1 MLSANEIFDFAI
13 VPIPFSILQLAE
25 SQVNWSKVDPMPTHL
40 FSSSTLPI
48 SSWAEANLLFH
59 LAQTLTAA
67 VAGYRKQRMEVWLR
81 DYSVSVDDRAC

>member
-13 VPIPFSILQLAE
+13 VPIPFPILQLAE

-48 SSWAEANLLFH
+48 SSWAEVNLLLH
-59 LAQTLTAA
+59 LVQTLTAA
-67 VAGYRKQRMEVWLR
+67 VAGYRKQRMEVLAQR
-81 DYSVSVDDRAC
+81 L